1 MQLRIC
7 SRNPSN
13 STWRTESRLNPGF
26 KLFTLTNPLAYYFIL
41 SQDKIIKVLIKI
53 TYSKYKKCLNT
64 TKTILK
70 VINGS
75 GLTLIRSFI
84 NSSRLSSI
92 SFEANLLAA
101 CYSLLNRSTVCFRRC
116 HRRDSLAMSSISI
129 AFRPALPVSSSLF
142 FFGRPILFPPEIATY
157 HVPGAFFWSAATA
170 WLNNNDLLCI

>member
-1 MQLRIC
+1 MLRKIKPLLSALRFSLC
-7 SRNPSN
+7 NYVYAQEIQAKAHEGL
-13 STWRTESRLNPGF
+13 ESRLNPGF

-64 TKTILK
+64 TNPNLK

-92 SFEANLLAA
+92 SVEANLF
-101 CYSLLNRSTVCFRRC
+101 LLLVITS
-116 HRRDSLAMSSISI
+116 
-129 AFRPALPVSSSLF
+129 
-142 FFGRPILFPPEIATY
+142 
-157 HVPGAFFWSAATA
+157 
-170 WLNNNDLLCI
+170 